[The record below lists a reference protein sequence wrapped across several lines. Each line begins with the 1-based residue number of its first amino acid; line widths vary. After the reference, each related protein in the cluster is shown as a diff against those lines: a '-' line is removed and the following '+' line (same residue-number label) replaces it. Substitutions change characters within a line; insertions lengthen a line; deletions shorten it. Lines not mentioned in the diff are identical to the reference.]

1 MVPQAAAARGVN
13 PARLLEGK
21 TAIVTGG
28 AQGIGRACALA
39 FAQHGAGV
47 ALADIDLDGCERA
60 AREIA
65 AETGATTLA
74 HHCDV
79 GDDEQCE
86 GLIAAAADHFG
97 GLDILLSNA
106 GILAPGD
113 VLTVSREKFDRVHRV
128 NLRAGFVLGQ
138 LAAREMVRRKSRGSI
153 LFMSSVNER
162 LAIPNQLAY
171 VVSKGGLSQLTRVM
185 SVGLAAHGIRVN
197 AIGPG
202 SIETDI
208 LKSVMSDESARLM
221 ILSRTPMGRLGQPEE
236 IASVAVF
243 LASEMASYITGQTLF
258 ADGGRLPLNY
268 TVPV

>member
-1 MVPQAAAARGVN
+1 MSSEK
-13 PARLLEGK
+13 LLEGK
-21 TAIVTGG
+21 VAVVTGA

-39 FAQHGAGV
+39 FAQHGADV
-47 ALADIDLDGCERA
+47 ALADVQGEACEQA

-65 AETGATTLA
+65 AETGVKTLA
-74 HHCDV
+74 QRCDV
-79 GDDEQCE
+79 ANDEHCE
-86 GLIAAAADHFG
+86 GVIAATADYFG
-97 GLDILLSNA
+97 GLDVLVSNA
-106 GILAPGD
+106 GIIAAGD
-113 VLTVSREKFDRVHRV
+113 ILSVSREDFDRVLGV

-138 LAAREMVRRKSRGSI
+138 LAAREMVQSKTKGSVI
-153 LFMSSVNER
+153 FMSSVNET
-162 LAIPNQLAY
+162 LAIPNQLPY

-185 SVGLAAHGIRVN
+185 ALGLATHGIRVN

-202 SIETDI
+202 SIETEI
-208 LKSVMSDESARLM
+208 LKSVMQDEAARRM

-243 LASEMASYITGQTLF
+243 LASDMASYITGQTLF

>member
-1 MVPQAAAARGVN
+1 MN
-13 PARLLEGK
+13 SARLLEGK
-21 TAIVTGG
+21 TAVVTG
-28 AQGIGRACALA
+28 AARGIGRACALA

-47 ALADIDLDGCERA
+47 ALADIDLEGCEQA
-60 AREIA
+60 ARVIA

-74 HHCDV
+74 HGCDV
-79 GDDEQCE
+79 ADDEQCE
-86 GLIAAAADHFG
+86 GLIAATANHFD

-138 LAAREMVRRKSRGSI
+138 LAAREMVRRESRGSI
-153 LFMSSVNER
+153 LYMSSVNER

-185 SVGLAAHGIRVN
+185 ALSLAAHGIRVN

-208 LKSVMSDESARLM
+208 LKNVMTDEAARRM
-221 ILSRTPMGRLGQPEE
+221 ILSRTPLGRLGQPEE

-243 LASEMASYITGQTLF
+243 LASDMASYITGQTLF

-268 TVPV
+268 TVPA

>member
-1 MVPQAAAARGVN
+1 MIS
-13 PARLLEGK
+13 ARLLDGRI
-21 TAIVTGG
+21 AVVTG
-28 AQGIGRACALA
+28 AANGIGRACALA

-47 ALADIDLDGCERA
+47 ALADIDQEGCEQA
-60 AREIA
+60 ARAIA
-65 AETGATTLA
+65 TETGATTLA

-86 GLIAAAADHFG
+86 GLIAATAEHFG

-113 VLTVSREKFDRVHRV
+113 ILTVSREEFDRVHRV

-138 LAAREMVRRKSRGSI
+138 LAAREMVKRESQGSI

-162 LAIPNQLAY
+162 LAIPGQLAY
-171 VVSKGGLSQLTRVM
+171 VVSKGGLSQLTRAM
-185 SVGLAAHGIRVN
+185 ALGLAAHGIRVN

-208 LKSVMSDESARLM
+208 LKSVMSDDTARRM
-221 ILSRTPMGRLGQPEE
+221 ILSRTPLGRLGQPEE

>member
-1 MVPQAAAARGVN
+1 MN
-13 PARLLEGK
+13 NSRLLEGK
-21 TAIVTGG
+21 TAVVTG
-28 AQGIGRACALA
+28 AARGIGRACALA
-39 FAQHGAGV
+39 FAQQGAGV
-47 ALADIDLDGCERA
+47 ALADIDSAGCEQA

-65 AETGATTLA
+65 SETGATTLA

-79 GDDEQCE
+79 GDDAQCE
-86 GLIAAAADHFG
+86 GLIAATAEHFG
-97 GLDILLSNA
+97 GLDVLLSNA
-106 GILAPGD
+106 AILAAGD
-113 VLTVSREKFDRVHRV
+113 VLTLDREDFDRVHRV

-138 LAAREMVRRKSRGSI
+138 LAAREMVRRKRKGSI
-153 LFMSSVNER
+153 LYMSSVNER

-185 SVGLAAHGIRVN
+185 ALGLAEHGIRVN

-202 SIETDI
+202 SIETEI
-208 LKSVMSDESARLM
+208 LKNVMTDEAARRM

>member
-1 MVPQAAAARGVN
+1 MSSGS
-13 PARLLEGK
+13 RLLDGN
-21 TAIVTGG
+21 AAVVTGA

-39 FAQHGAGV
+39 FAQHGASV
-47 ALADIDLDGCERA
+47 ALADIDGDGCAQA

-65 AETGATTLA
+65 AETGAATLA
-74 HHCDV
+74 HRCDV
-79 GDDEQCE
+79 ADDEQCE
-86 GLIAAAADHFG
+86 GMIAATADHFG
-97 GLDILLSNA
+97 GLDVLLSNA
-106 GILAPGD
+106 AILAPGD
-113 VLTVSREKFDRVHRV
+113 ALTLSREKFDRVHRV

-138 LAAREMVRRKSRGSI
+138 LAAREMVRRKTRGCI

-171 VVSKGGLSQLTRVM
+171 VVSKGGLSQLTRAM
-185 SVGLAAHGIRVN
+185 ALGLAPHGIRVN

-208 LKSVMSDESARLM
+208 LRNVMTDEAARRM
-221 ILSRTPMGRLGQPEE
+221 ILSRTPLGRLGQPEE
-236 IASVAVF
+236 IASIAVF

-268 TVPV
+268 TVPT

>member
-1 MVPQAAAARGVN
+1 MSGE
-13 PARLLEGK
+13 RLLEGK
-21 TAIVTGG
+21 TAVVTGA

-39 FAQHGAGV
+39 FAQHGAAV
-47 ALADIDLDGCERA
+47 ALGDVDGDGCEKA

-65 AETGATTLA
+65 AETGASTLA
-74 HHCDV
+74 YHCDV

-86 GLIAAAADHFG
+86 GMIAATAEHFD

-106 GILAPGD
+106 GIIAPGD
-113 VLTVSREKFDRVHRV
+113 ILTISREKFDQVLRV

-138 LAAREMVRRKSRGSI
+138 LAAREMVRRRVRGSI

-162 LAIPNQLAY
+162 LAIPNQLPY
-171 VVSKGGLSQLTRVM
+171 VVSKGGLSQLTRAM
-185 SVGLAAHGIRVN
+185 ALGLAAHGIRVN

-202 SIETDI
+202 SIETEI
-208 LKSVMSDESARLM
+208 LKNVMTDEAARRM

-236 IASVAVF
+236 IASIAVF

>member
-1 MVPQAAAARGVN
+1 MVLEAAAGPGVN
-13 PARLLEGK
+13 PPGLLEGK
-21 TAIVTGG
+21 TAVVTGA

-39 FAQHGAGV
+39 FAQQGAGV
-47 ALADIDLDGCERA
+47 ALADIDLAGCEQA

-86 GLIAAAADHFG
+86 GLIAATADHFG

-113 VLTVSREKFDRVHRV
+113 VLTLSREKFDRVHRV

-138 LAAREMVRRKSRGSI
+138 LAAREMVRRESSGSI
-153 LFMSSVNER
+153 LYMSSVNER

-202 SIETDI
+202 SIETEI
-208 LKSVMSDESARLM
+208 LKSVMTDESARRM

-243 LASEMASYITGQTLF
+243 LASDMASYITGQTLF

>member
-1 MVPQAAAARGVN
+1 M
-13 PARLLEGK
+13 
-21 TAIVTGG
+21 
-28 AQGIGRACALA
+28 
-39 FAQHGAGV
+39 
-47 ALADIDLDGCERA
+47 
-60 AREIA
+60 
-65 AETGATTLA
+65 
-74 HHCDV
+74 
-79 GDDEQCE
+79 
-86 GLIAAAADHFG
+86 
-97 GLDILLSNA
+97 
-106 GILAPGD
+106 
-113 VLTVSREKFDRVHRV
+113 HRV

-138 LAAREMVRRKSRGSI
+138 LASREMVRRESGGSI

-171 VVSKGGLSQLTRVM
+171 VVSKGGLSQLTRAM
-185 SVGLAAHGIRVN
+185 ALGLAAHGIRVN

-202 SIETDI
+202 SIETEI
-208 LKSVMSDESARLM
+208 LKSVMTDETARRM